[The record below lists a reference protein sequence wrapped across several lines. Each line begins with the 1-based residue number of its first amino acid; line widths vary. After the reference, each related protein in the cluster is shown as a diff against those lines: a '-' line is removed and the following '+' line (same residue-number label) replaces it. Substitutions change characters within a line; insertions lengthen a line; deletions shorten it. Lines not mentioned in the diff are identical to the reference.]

1 MFSTLDSCP
10 RLPTENGPIISSQTS
25 LLIPFKDICEEDPQE
40 NFNFSKFLQT
50 QKEYHFFERDFLS
63 NGIQFKNR
71 QHCGS
76 PNLLQ
81 KIKNAVLTGNLTF
94 KSYFASLLSAKQQ
107 DLEFNNEV
115 NPIESSI
122 NFDPIHSTDEL

>member
-1 MFSTLDSCP
+1 MFSALDSCP
-10 RLPTENGPIISSQTS
+10 RLPTENGLIISSQTS

-40 NFNFSKFLQT
+40 NFKFSKFLQT
-50 QKEYHFFERDFLS
+50 QKTYHFFERDFLS

-94 KSYFASLLSAKQQ
+94 KSYFASLLSAEQQ
-107 DLEFNNEV
+107 DLEFDNEG